1 MILSLPSPMNCER
14 HSYRSK
20 LGFITLKTNG
30 NDNMDLLQ
38 EGLDI
43 IELESNRQAQM
54 VDELLDFKK
63 DNKSIF

>member
-1 MILSLPSPMNCER
+1 MTIW
-14 HSYRSK
+14 
-20 LGFITLKTNG
+20 I
-30 NDNMDLLQ
+30 LQ